1 MCLCS
6 QKDIK
11 RFSSYSPLPPSVSLP
26 LHFLTLSCS
35 YLPPHISPT
44 PSPPDSQTVHIFLH
58 VFSVTDTPNNQDFNA
73 IHIAP

>member
-11 RFSSYSPLPPSVSLP
+11 RFSSYSSLLLSLL

-35 YLPPHISPT
+35 YLPPLILP
-44 PSPPDSQTVHIFLH
+44 PLSPPDSQTVHIFLH

-73 IHIAP
+73 FHIAP

>member
-11 RFSSYSPLPPSVSLP
+11 RFSSYSPLPLCLFLSISSPSPVP
-26 LHFLTLSCS
+26 N
-35 YLPPHISPT
+35 PPTISPS

>member
-1 MCLCS
+1 M
-6 QKDIK
+6 
-11 RFSSYSPLPPSVSLP
+11 FSERHQEIFIFLSSSSLSLP

-35 YLPPHISPT
+35 YLSLISST

-58 VFSVTDTPNNQDFNA
+58 VFSVTNTPNNQDFNA